1 MPYTQ
6 KAHNYFEALAHGMK
20 SKKKNGPSKDEAAKL
35 ASEGVKKQPDG
46 KKSRLDKL
54 YR

>member
-20 SKKKNGPSKDEAAKL
+20 SRKKNAPSKDEAAKL
-35 ASEGVKKQPDG
+35 ASEGVKDN
-46 KKSRLDKL
+46 KKNRKKL
-54 YR
+54 YGKDS